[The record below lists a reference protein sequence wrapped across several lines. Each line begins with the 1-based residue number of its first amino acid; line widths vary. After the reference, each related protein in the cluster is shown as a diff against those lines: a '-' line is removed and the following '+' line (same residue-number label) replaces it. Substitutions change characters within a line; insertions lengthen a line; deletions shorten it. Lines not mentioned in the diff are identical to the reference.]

1 MNKPNL
7 RKLGKTLKTKTN
19 KNLPSIL
26 TGLGIGGFVV
36 TSVLVG
42 AATPKALEL
51 IDEAKE
57 EKQEDLTPIEV
68 VKVAWKPY
76 IPAVLTGVLS
86 AASLIGSNKITYKRM
101 ATLTAAYKIAESA
114 LVEYKDAVIETIG
127 EKKAK
132 EVKKKA
138 NENKIKSNP
147 VENSAVYVTGTG
159 KSLFCEPTTMRY
171 FESDFEDIR
180 KVQNDLNECMIN
192 HDYIALNELFDRLGL
207 ENTSF
212 GEDIGWNIAKDGQLT
227 IDVEAHMT
235 EDKRPCLMLVYSDEP
250 KYNYNKFA

>member
-7 RKLGKTLKTKTN
+7 RKLGKTLKAKTN

-42 AATPKALEL
+42 VATPKALDL

-57 EKQEDLTPIEV
+57 EKQEDLTPVEV
-68 VKVAWKPY
+68 VKAAWKPY
-76 IPAVLTGVLS
+76 IPAVCTGILS

-101 ATLTAAYKIAESA
+101 TTLAAAYKIAESA
-114 LVEYKDAVIETIG
+114 LVEYKDAVVETIG

-132 EVKKKA
+132 SVKTKV
-138 NENKIKSNP
+138 NENKIKANP
-147 VENSAVYVTGTG
+147 VENSTIYVTGTG
-159 KSLFCEPTTMRY
+159 KSLFCEPVTMRY
-171 FESDFEDIR
+171 FESDFEVIR
-180 KVQNDLNECMIN
+180 KVQNDLNERMIN
-192 HDYIALNELFDRLGL
+192 HDYISLNELFDRLGL
-207 ENTSF
+207 ENTNL
-212 GEDIGWNIAKDGQLT
+212 GDEIGWNISKDGQLS

-235 EDKRPCLMLVYSDEP
+235 EDKRPCLMLVYGDEP
-250 KYNYNKFA
+250 KYNFNRFS